1 MAKYGSACCH
11 AQPWV
16 SVRSAL
22 RKSESMLGVF
32 TESTEYEGLALLV
45 REGWKTQEEHE
56 VTQTSL
62 QEEAPA
68 LRLGEHM
75 GEFGVVGI

>member
-1 MAKYGSACCH
+1 
-11 AQPWV
+11 
-16 SVRSAL
+16 
-22 RKSESMLGVF
+22 MLGVF